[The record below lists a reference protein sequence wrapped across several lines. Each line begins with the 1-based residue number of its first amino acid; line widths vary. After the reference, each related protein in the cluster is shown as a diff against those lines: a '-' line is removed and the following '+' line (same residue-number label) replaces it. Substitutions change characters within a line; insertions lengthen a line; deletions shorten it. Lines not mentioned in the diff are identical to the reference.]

1 VSFARGDLVWAD
13 LGFGRGT
20 PPGKIRPVVI
30 VQSNLLIEA
39 GHRSTVV
46 LLCTSQIKGETII
59 RAALPAGAAGN
70 QIETEVLVDQM
81 FAIDN
86 RAFKR
91 KLGTVPKV
99 IMKEVDFKLS
109 VLLNLGLNLG

>member
-1 VSFARGDLVWAD
+1 MWAD

-20 PPGKIRPVVI
+20 QPGKIRPVIV

-46 LLCTSQIKGETII
+46 LLCTSQIKGETLI

-70 QIETEVLVDQM
+70 QIETEVLIDQI

-99 IMKEVDFKLS
+99 IMKEIDDKLC
-109 VLLNLGLNLG
+109 VLLKLGLNLG